1 MPTFHDPTRDAAEAS
16 EALRGLAHATRTL
29 DDPADTYA
37 VIGSLLA
44 GTRSLRQV
52 IDQLASAHLNHRRL
66 AHDDAGDHTAG
77 IVAAGSAADELHRA
91 GTLLDAAVARLDA
104 AFQQSGRIAWYP
116 GPAPEP
122 TLPSPSRSHR
132 PVSGRGGFCDP
143 FAPSDSRADRGQ
155 GRPLSM

>member
-1 MPTFHDPTRDAAEAS
+1 MPTFHDPTHDAAEAS

-52 IDQLASAHLNHRRL
+52 IDQLATAHLNHLRL

-77 IVAAGSAADELHRA
+77 IVAADSAADELHRA
-91 GTLLDAAVARLDA
+91 GTLLDAVVARLDA
-104 AFQQSGRIAWYP
+104 AFQHTGRIAWYP
-116 GPAPEP
+116 DPAPQHNA
-122 TLPSPSRSHR
+122 PSPARPPQSRS
-132 PVSGRGGFCDP
+132 GRDGFGDP
-143 FAPSDSRADRGQ
+143 FTPSGSRADRGQ

>member
-1 MPTFHDPTRDAAEAS
+1 MPTFHDPTHDAAEAS

-44 GTRSLRQV
+44 GTRSLCQV
-52 IDQLASAHLNHRRL
+52 TDQLATAHLNHRRL

-77 IVAAGSAADELHRA
+77 VRAAGSAADELHRA
-91 GTLLDAAVARLDA
+91 GALLDAAVARLDA
-104 AFQQSGRIAWYP
+104 AFQQTGRIAWYP
-116 GPAPEP
+116 APEHSV
-122 TLPSPSRSHR
+122 PSPPR
-132 PVSGRGGFCDP
+132 PPQHSVSGRDGFGNP
-143 FAPSDSRADRGQ
+143 FVPSGSRADRDQ